1 MQTQA
6 APSGSQENP
15 VLPRAGRRLAIIP
28 EAQWLCQFLRPA
40 EYGG

>member
-6 APSGSQENP
+6 APSGSQDYP
-15 VLPRAGRRLAIIP
+15 ALPRAGRMLTIIP